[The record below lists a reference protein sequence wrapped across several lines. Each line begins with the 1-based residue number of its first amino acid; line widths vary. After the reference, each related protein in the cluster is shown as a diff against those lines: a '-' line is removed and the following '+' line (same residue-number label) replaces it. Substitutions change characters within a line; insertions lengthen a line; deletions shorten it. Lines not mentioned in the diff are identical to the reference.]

1 MLEYKKIQENTT
13 LVLHNGDEVGSIKR
27 EGKEFIIQ
35 LCDYTITVPQKHR
48 QKIKTCLE
56 NHYKSILDMRKY
68 QERSELAAI
77 KRGFTI
83 KG

>member
-1 MLEYKKIQENTT
+1 MLEYKKIENNTT

-27 EGKEFIIQ
+27 EGENFIIQ

-48 QKIKTCLE
+48 QKIKNCLE
-56 NHYKSILDMRKY
+56 NHYRSILEMRKY
-68 QERSELAAI
+68 EERSELAAI
-77 KRGFTI
+77 KRGFTT